1 MSSIVSISEASRLT
15 GKTRAT
21 IHRHINTGKLSK
33 VVNDTG
39 GYGLDISELIRVYG
53 SIKDSDNKQDSNV
66 KIEQHNTEVV
76 NALKARLAVLEAENN
91 VLKDHVSS
99 LKQALHLIE
108 HKTIEL
114 ESTKE
119 LQETTKTRKK
129 FLGLF

>member
-33 VVNDTG
+33 GVNNTG
-39 GYGLDISELIRVYG
+39 GYGIDIAELIRVYG
-53 SIKDSDNKQDSNV
+53 SIKDTDIKQDNDV
-66 KIEQHNTEVV
+66 KIEQYNTEAM
-76 NALKARLAVLEAENN
+76 NTLKARMAVLEAENN

-108 HKTIEL
+108 YKTTEL
-114 ESTKE
+114 GSTEE
-119 LQETTKTRKK
+119 LQETTKKKKK